1 MPELPEAEANRLR
14 VEEGAL
20 NRTIARITLHDTKP
34 MDMPLA
40 AERKRFEG
48 TRFTG
53 TRRHGKYI
61 FIGSKSG
68 PWLVVHL
75 GMTGSL
81 RPFDKADGPPDHA
94 KLVVEFEGGSGLA
107 FRCPRK
113 FGWVRMTEDPEGFI
127 AERGIGPDALEIGKA
142 EFLDR
147 MSGTKSAVK
156 SALIDQKRLAGVGNL
171 WSDEVL
177 YRAGIAPDRRTSDLK
192 EDALSSVFKEMRGV
206 LSAVLKTRADYA
218 ELPGD
223 WLIHHRSKGETCPR
237 CGGVI
242 EKTTVGGRSAYH
254 CPKHQR

>member
-14 VEEGAL
+14 AEEGAL
-20 NRTIARITLHDTKP
+20 NRTIERITLHDTKP
-34 MDMPLA
+34 MDMPSV
-40 AERKRFEG
+40 AERKRLKG
-48 TRFTG
+48 TRFTE

-68 PWLVVHL
+68 PWLAVHL

-94 KLVVEFEGGSGLA
+94 KLVIEFQGGSGLA

-113 FGWVRMTEDPEGFI
+113 FGWVRMAEDPDGFI
-127 AERGIGPDALEIGKA
+127 VERGIGPDALEIGQT

-147 MSGTKSAVK
+147 MSRTKSAVK

-177 YRAGIAPDRRTSDLK
+177 YRAGIAPDRQTSDLGK
-192 EDALSSVFKEMRGV
+192 DALSGVFKEMRDV
-206 LSAVLKTRADYA
+206 LNAVLKTRADYA
-218 ELPGD
+218 ILPDD
-223 WLIHHRSKGETCPR
+223 WLIHHRSKGKACPR
-237 CGGVI
+237 CGGSI
-242 EKTTVGGRSAYH
+242 EKTSVGGRSAYH
-254 CPKHQR
+254 CPRHQG